1 MAKRNI
7 FRRVAAVLALGM
19 CMRGLA
25 GCGSEKGSVGKTEIE
40 VVSYK
45 PEAVKAFEKIEK
57 RFNETHDDIPLTI
70 SSPNE
75 AMTILKTRFIREDYP
90 DIIAIGGDINS
101 SNFLIAIG
109 VDINYSNFLDAYLFV
124 AISDL
129 DEVQTVKQAYLDMDK
144 ELEFIPKDGTYALPY
159 AANAAGI
166 LYNKDL
172 FEENGWKVPTTWQE
186 FTTLCDEIKQSG
198 TLPLYLGFK
207 DTWSCLAP
215 WNALAVGL
223 TDSDTFKLAVG
234 LTDSDTCNQVNMGNT
249 TFSDTY
255 GPVAEKMRALLDYAE
270 KNPYAYG
277 YNDACTAFARGE
289 AAMYP
294 IGSYAI
300 PQIKSVNPDMNIGS
314 FTFPAND
321 NESDNVLNS
330 GIDLQFS
337 VMKACKNKEAAYE
350 VLKYLYEDETIQIYL
365 DEQGGIACKD
375 GDFAIPE
382 TLEDMRPYIENNRMA
397 DYQDHHYPSE
407 MSVDAMIQTFLLDT
421 SDNAAIPETLEDM
434 RPYIENNRMAD
445 YQDHH
450 YPSEMSVDA
459 MIQTFLLDTSDNAQE
474 KFLKKF
480 DSDWKRYNRDLI
492 RKDYQK
498 EQGDA
503 Q

>member
-1 MAKRNI
+1 MRNRSKWI
-7 FRRVAAVLALGM
+7 L
-19 CMRGLA
+19 CMGLA
-25 GCGSEKGSVGKTEIE
+25 FTMAASVTLSGCGTGKKDSGKTEIE
-40 VVSYK
+40 LVQYK
-45 PEAVKAFEKIEK
+45 PEAVKAFEKLEEK
-57 RFNETHDDIPLTI
+57 FNATHDDIHLTI
-70 SSPNE
+70 ESPND
-75 AMTILKTRFIREDYP
+75 AMTVLKTRFIREDNP
-90 DIIAIGGDINS
+90 DIIGIGGDVNF
-101 SNFLIAIG
+101 SNFIDSDMLM
-109 VDINYSNFLDAYLFV
+109 DISDYQGLDSIKDAYKE
-124 AISDL
+124 I
-129 DEVQTVKQAYLDMDK
+129 DK
-144 ELEFIPKDGTYALPY
+144 ALEFVPEDGVYAVPY
-159 AANAAGI
+159 VANAAGI
-166 LYNKDL
+166 LYNREL
-172 FEENGWKVPTTWQE
+172 FKEHGWQIPTTWDEFMSLCQE
-186 FTTLCDEIKQSG
+186 IQDAGIQ
-198 TLPLYLGFK
+198 PLYFGFK
-207 DTWSCLAP
+207 DTWTCLAP
-215 WNALAVGL
+215 WNA
-223 TDSDTFKLAVG
+223 LAVG

-289 AAMYP
+289 SAMYP

-321 NESDNVLNS
+321 EESDNVLNS

-350 VLKYLYEDETIQIYL
+350 VLKYLYDDETIQIYL
-365 DEQGGIACKD
+365 DDQGGIACKD

-382 TLEDMRPYIENNRMA
+382 TLK
-397 DYQDHHYPSE
+397 
-407 MSVDAMIQTFLLDT
+407 
-421 SDNAAIPETLEDM
+421 DM

-492 RKDYQK
+492 RKVQDYQK
-498 EQGDA
+498 EQEDA